1 MNTKKIDRNFFDLVQ
16 VLQDNERV
24 HLLSCTYP
32 DQIDPASQEAIE
44 EKTLPDSLV
53 KFLQSLNGLQLQW
66 ENRIQDTTLIAGSL
80 KILPGKEI
88 VKNWN
93 ELIYFDDHT
102 SAGQTH
108 FYPVDFFAEEACCG
122 VFAGGNNDSLHY
134 YAFSSGEEPYNL
146 HVDIYNYVSL
156 AIEVKCYRYWPL
168 IVKLI
173 TEKISS
179 STIQKFGDDMAVLF
193 PAFSVE
199 KFMKMYKEVKR

>member
-1 MNTKKIDRNFFDLVQ
+1 MNTKKIDRAFFDLVQ

-24 HLLSCTYP
+24 HLLACTYP
-32 DQIDPASQEAIE
+32 DRIDPASREAIE
-44 EKTLPDSLV
+44 KEILPDSLV
-53 KFLQSLNGLQLQW
+53 EFLQSLNGMQLQW
-66 ENRIQDTTLIAGSL
+66 ENRLQDTTLIAGSL

-102 SAGQTH
+102 TAGKSH
-108 FYPVDFFAEEACCG
+108 FYPVDFFAAEACCG
-122 VFAGGNNDSLHY
+122 VFAGGDNDSLHY

-146 HVDIYNYVSL
+146 HLNIAEYVSL

-173 TEKISS
+173 TEKVHNPLV
-179 STIQKFGDDMAVLF
+179 QKFHEDMAELF
-193 PAFSVE
+193 PEFSII
-199 KFMKMYKEVKR
+199 KFMKRYEEVKS